1 MTAINCANR
10 GKILEDLVEKS
21 FRDAFLNG
29 LPVWVQR
36 QNNKW
41 APKRGSGKAV
51 PVRGRGSPVDFI
63 GSVLG
68 VPVALEC
75 KEYRNGSRLS
85 LNESR
90 FPEKEISALRDFESV
105 GGRGFVIAAF
115 RESDTLALYPFSLVY
130 EAWRAY
136 KAGKG
141 EASVPFSRQGVLVGS
156 AKSISS
162 LPAACM
168 SLIDSEREGGRV
180 APPDG
185 FVCAGQGPGLFG

>member
-1 MTAINCANR
+1 MPANSRANR
-10 GKILEDLVEKS
+10 GKTLEDLVEKA
-21 FRDAFLNG
+21 FRDAFLKG

-41 APKRGSGKAV
+41 VPVRNGSRAV

-75 KEYRNGSRLS
+75 KEYRAGRRLI

-90 FPEKEISALRDFESV
+90 FPEREIVALRDFESV
-105 GGRGFVIAAF
+105 GGRGFVVAVF
-115 RESDTLALYPFSLVY
+115 RESDTLAVYPFPVVY
-130 EAWRAY
+130 EAWKAY

-141 EASVPFSRQGVLVGS
+141 EASVPFSRRGVLIGN

-162 LPAACM
+162 LPAACVA
-168 SLIDSEREGGRV
+168 LIDAEKEGGRV
-180 APPDG
+180 VAPDG
-185 FVCAGQGPGLFG
+185 FVYVAENSGLFG